1 MITSGCL
8 PQKYDA
14 VNKRHGCIS
23 HAQDA
28 LSNDD
33 ADPVA
38 EQPSSVRP
46 EMLAAIK
53 LAIKD
58 VIGTQLANI
67 GKELT
72 QLVQINER
80 NERVEHTM
88 QATNY
93 RLENVIT
100 MMLPTITAHISHLAE
115 ALARRQLKLK
125 VHRQKWNLVMH
136 SIQGDAK
143 EDESVTRQT
152 CMQFAKTVLKV
163 LDAETTAFTA
173 CHRLSHKPNAGI
185 ILQFVDLAQRDSWI
199 SGAKHL
205 KNYSGMVPISPDTPT
220 PHPNP
225 HPNPNPSPPPPPPPP
240 PTSCYSW
247 YSPSEERNYGSAFQ
261 TPNGSQTETPSKIPP
276 PMALR
281 EITIRRTI
289 SQKAPV
295 FPQPH

>member
-1 MITSGCL
+1 MMQLTN
-8 PQKYDA
+8 
-14 VNKRHGCIS
+14 VTGCIR

-33 ADPVA
+33 ADFVA
-38 EQPSSVRP
+38 EQPSSVSP

-58 VIGTQLANI
+58 VVGTQLANI

-80 NERVEHTM
+80 TESVEHTM

-100 MMLPTITAHISHLAE
+100 MMLPTIAAHMSHLAE
-115 ALARRQLKLK
+115 ALARRQLELK

-136 SIQGDAK
+136 IIQGDTK
-143 EDESVTRQT
+143 KDWSVTRQT

-163 LDAETTAFTA
+163 LDAETTACTA
-173 CHRLSHKPNAGI
+173 CHRLSQKPNAGI
-185 ILQFVDLAQRDSWI
+185 ILRFMDLAQRDSWI

-220 PHPNP
+220 PTPTPITTTTITTTTTTTTHLLLFLLVALWRTKLWKRSPNSQRKSNR
-225 HPNPNPSPPPPPPPP
+225 NP
-240 PTSCYSW
+240 
-247 YSPSEERNYGSAFQ
+247 
-261 TPNGSQTETPSKIPP
+261 
-276 PMALR
+276 
-281 EITIRRTI
+281 
-289 SQKAPV
+289 V
-295 FPQPH
+295 